1 MEKGTFI
8 TFEGIEACGK
18 TTQSEILYS
27 YLKDNGYKAVLTRE
41 PGGTELGKKIREILL
56 SHTEE
61 KFPELAEL
69 LLYEA
74 DRNIH
79 IHNIIKPKVEDGF
92 IVISDR
98 FYDSTTAY
106 QHYGRNIDFN
116 IVDYLNRL
124 ATEGYKPDITFL
136 IDIPV
141 EKAFERLKSKDRL
154 ESESIEFHRKVREG
168 FLSIAQKDLDRVVV
182 LDGLQSIEDIFKQ
195 VISILKNR
203 NIIK

>member
-1 MEKGTFI
+1 MEKGIFI

-18 TTQSEILYS
+18 TTQSKLLYS
-27 YLKDNGYKAVLTRE
+27 YLIDNGYKAVLTRE

-61 KFPELAEL
+61 KFPKIAEL

-79 IHNIIKPKVEDGF
+79 IHNVIKPKLEEGF

-106 QHYGRNIDFN
+106 QHYGRNIDFS

-154 ESESIEFHRKVREG
+154 ESESIDFHIKVREG
-168 FLSIAQKDLDRVVV
+168 FLYIARKDVDRVVM